1 MLETH
6 FHIRRFAIRTA
17 LAMALAGALCA
28 CPPSSGEPKGTSGD
42 PPATC
47 TKVGDACTFAPG
59 KLGLCVENAAGNA
72 VICQSQH

>member
-1 MLETH
+1 MRSPLRS
-6 FHIRRFAIRTA
+6 IATA
-17 LAMALAGALCA
+17 LALAAGLTGALCA
-28 CPPSSGEPKGTSGD
+28 CPPTSGEPKGTGGD

-59 KLGLCVENAAGNA
+59 KLGLCVENAAGTT

>member
-6 FHIRRFAIRTA
+6 LRIRRFTVRTA
-17 LAMALAGALCA
+17 LAMALAGALWA

-59 KLGLCVENAAGNA
+59 KLGLCVENAAGDA